1 MRQQERGQ
9 GRTGLFGE
17 PKYLAQFQYS
27 TPTLND
33 PTVLT
38 WQYSVFQDVKGKQG
52 PLIWTVNADFTAST
66 KGFANSSPLTEYGIL
81 DHNGVPRLVQNQW
94 TFYGPFDN
102 YLFFTQ
108 KPNVQITY
116 GTEVDPTGTLSDLE
130 LIIGKNKP
138 IAAQM
143 FTSAPVS
150 SETRAWY
157 EVPK

>member
-1 MRQQERGQ
+1 MAALES
-9 GRTGLFGE
+9 
-17 PKYLAQFQYS
+17 A
-27 TPTLND
+27 D
-33 PTVLT
+33 D
-38 WQYSVFQDVKGKQG
+38 QDVNGAQG
-52 PLIWTVNADFTAST
+52 PLIWTVAADFTAST
-66 KGFANSSPLTEYGIL
+66 KGFANPSPLTEYGIL
-81 DHNGVPRLVQNQW
+81 NENGVNRVVQNQW

-116 GTEVDPTGTLSDLE
+116 GTAPDPTGTLSDLE
-130 LIIGKNKP
+130 LIIGQGKP

-150 SETRAWY
+150 SETRAWN